1 MALKIALN
9 GFGRI
14 GRCVTRLIAMR
25 TDVELVAIN
34 DMASAEM
41 MLYLLQNDSVHGQFG
56 IDAAILEDSYLLI
69 AGQKVRIFSEKN
81 PENLD
86 FASLGADVVFECSGL
101 FLTGALTKHHVEKG
115 VKKVILSAPTQ
126 DSAIP
131 TYVLGVNEH
140 LYAGES
146 IISNAS
152 CTTNCL
158 GPIARILDET
168 FGIEKGLMTTVHAYT
183 NGQAIIDS
191 AHGSDMRRSRA
202 AALNMIPTTTGA
214 AKAISLVL
222 PSLEGKLHGQSVR
235 VPTADVS
242 MVDLNVLVGR
252 TTSKEE
258 LSALFKS
265 YAKGSLS
272 GILEVDERYRVSQ
285 DFVGSSFS
293 ATVADDLIQVVD
305 GNMVKIMA
313 WYDNEWG
320 YSNRLIEMALFIMS
334 WTPSEQSPDVLR

>member
-1 MALKIALN
+1 MALKIAIN

-14 GRCVTRLIAMR
+14 GRCVTRLIAAR
-25 TDVELVAIN
+25 NDVELVAIN
-34 DMASAEM
+34 DMASIDM
-41 MLYLLQNDSVHGQFG
+41 VLYLLQNDSVHGQFE
-56 IDAAILEDSYLLI
+56 IDVKKVEDGYLQI
-69 AGQKVRIFSEKN
+69 GKNTVRILCEKN

-86 FASLGADVVFECSGL
+86 FGALGADVVFECSGL
-101 FLTGALTKHHVEKG
+101 FLSGASTSHHLAKG

-131 TYVLGVNEH
+131 TFVLGVNEH
-140 LYAGES
+140 LYAGQD

-158 GPIARILDET
+158 GPIAKIIDET
-168 FGIEKGLMTTVHAYT
+168 FGIEKGLMTTIHAYT

-214 AKAISLVL
+214 AKAISIVL
-222 PSLEGKLHGQSVR
+222 PNLEGKLHGQSVR
-235 VPTADVS
+235 VPTPDVS
-242 MVDLNVLVGR
+242 MVDLNVLVGKS
-252 TTSKEE
+252 TTKEE

-265 YAKGSLS
+265 YANGKMQ

-285 DFVGSSFS
+285 DFVGSSYS
-293 ATVADDLIQVVD
+293 ATVADDLIQVID
-305 GNMVKIMA
+305 GNLIKIMA

-320 YSNRLIEMALFIMS
+320 YSNRLIEMALFINK
-334 WTPSEQSPDVLR
+334 Q

>member
-1 MALKIALN
+1 MALKIAIN

-14 GRCVTRLIAMR
+14 GRCVTRLMAQR
-25 TDVELVAIN
+25 KDVELVAIN
-34 DMASAEM
+34 DMAPIDM
-41 MLYLLQNDSVHGQFG
+41 MVYLLQNDSVHGKF
-56 IDAAILEDSYLLI
+56 DAEVSIGEANTLLL
-69 AGQKVRIFSEKN
+69 GTQRVKVLSERDPYK
-81 PENLD
+81 LD
-86 FASLGADVVFECSGL
+86 FASFGAEVVLECSGL
-101 FLTGALTKHHVEKG
+101 FLTETTTRHHLDKG
-115 VKKVILSAPTQ
+115 VKKVIFSAPTQ

-131 TYVLGVNEH
+131 TYVLGVNAH
-140 LYAGES
+140 RYRGEP

-191 AHGSDMRRSRA
+191 AHGTDMRRSRA

-235 VPTADVS
+235 VPTPDVS
-242 MVDLNVLVGR
+242 MVDLNVLIAQD
-252 TTSKEE
+252 TSKEE
-258 LSALFKS
+258 LSVLFKRFAS
-265 YAKGSLS
+265 GAMN
-272 GILEVDERYRVSQ
+272 GILDIDDRFRVSQ
-285 DFVGSSFS
+285 DFVGSSYS
-293 ATVADDLIQVVD
+293 ATVADDLIQVIG

-320 YSNRLIEMALFIMS
+320 YSNRLIEMALHITQNDS
-334 WTPSEQSPDVLR
+334 ILQ

>member
-1 MALKIALN
+1 MALKIAIN

-25 TDVELVAIN
+25 DDVELVAIN
-34 DMASAEM
+34 DMASIDM
-41 MLYLLQNDSVHGQFG
+41 MLYLLQNDSVHGAFG
-56 IDAAILEDSYLLI
+56 ADVSIIDRSTLSIGGKNIS
-69 AGQKVRIFSEKN
+69 IFSEKN

-86 FASLGADVVFECSGL
+86 FGRCGADVVFECSGL
-101 FLTGALTKHHVEKG
+101 FLTGDLTRHHLAKG
-115 VKKVILSAPTQ
+115 VKKVILSAPTK

-131 TYVLGVNEH
+131 TYVLGVNDH
-140 LYAGES
+140 LYSGES

-158 GPIARILDET
+158 GPIARIVDEHL
-168 FGIEKGLMTTVHAYT
+168 GIEKGLMTTVHAYT

-191 AHGSDMRRSRA
+191 DHGSDMRRSRA
-202 AALNMIPTTTGA
+202 AAVNMIPTTTGA

-235 VPTADVS
+235 VPTPDVS
-242 MVDLNVLVGR
+242 MVDLNVLVSKP
-252 TTSKEE
+252 TTKEE
-258 LSALFKS
+258 LSSLFKQ
-265 YAKGSLS
+265 YAQGTMR

-293 ATVADDLIQVVD
+293 ATVADDLIQVID
-305 GNMVKIMA
+305 GNLVKIMA

-320 YSNRLIEMALFIMS
+320 YSNRLIEMALFINK
-334 WTPSEQSPDVLR
+334 V